1 MLSNVSGNGVAVG
14 ITGLGAYLPER
25 VLTNADLEQM
35 VETSDEWIT
44 ERTGIKERRI
54 AAPDQA
60 ASDLAEPACRDA
72 LERAGARPAD
82 VDLIIVAT
90 ATPDMIFP
98 ATAALLAEK
107 VGARNAAAYDLLA
120 GCTGFMYALAQAHG
134 AVASGLSKRALV
146 VGSEVLSKITNWNDR
161 GTCILFGDGA
171 GAAVVEPVDEGGFVG
186 FELGSDGSGGNDL
199 LVPAGGSRVPASRDS
214 VGQNLHYIQ
223 MNGREIYKF
232 ATRVMVASA
241 EALLAECGFGVDDV
255 DLYVAHQA
263 NRRIIDHA
271 SRMLGLPPEKVFVN
285 IDRYGNTS
293 SASIPLCLV
302 EAERAGQVAAGTRVL
317 LSGVGAGLTWGS
329 AYLVWPNGR
338 AA

>member
-1 MLSNVSGNGVAVG
+1 VVSNVSGNGVAVG
-14 ITGLGAYLPER
+14 ITGLGAYVPER
-25 VLTNADLEQM
+25 VLTNRELEQM

-44 ERTGIKERRI
+44 ERTGIRERRI

-72 LERAGARPAD
+72 LERAGVRAED
-82 VDLIIVAT
+82 VDLVIVAT
-90 ATPDMIFP
+90 ATPDMVFP
-98 ATAALLAEK
+98 ATAAEK

-146 VGSEVLSKITNWNDR
+146 VGSEVLSKITNWSDR

-171 GAAVVEPVDEGGFVG
+171 GAAVVEPVADGGFVG
-186 FELGSDGSGGNDL
+186 FELGSDGSGGKDL
-199 LVPAGGSRVPASRDS
+199 LVPAGGSRVPASRES
-214 VGQNLHYIQ
+214 VADDLHYIQ

-241 EALLAECGFGVDDV
+241 ETLLAECGCDVEDV

-271 SRMLGLPPEKVFVN
+271 ARMLGLAPEKVFVN

-302 EAERAGQVAAGTRVL
+302 EAERDGQIASGTRVL

-329 AYLVWPNGR
+329 AYLVWSNGR

>member
-1 MLSNVSGNGVAVG
+1 MLASVSGNGVRVG
-14 ITGLGAYLPER
+14 ITGVGAYVPER
-25 VLTNADLEQM
+25 VLTNRDLEAL

-44 ERTGIKERRI
+44 ERTGIRERRI
-54 AAPDQA
+54 AAPEQA

-72 LERAGARPAD
+72 LERAGVTAEEI
-82 VDLIIVAT
+82 DLVIVAT

-107 VGARNAAAYDLLA
+107 LGARNAAAYDLLA
-120 GCTGFMYALAQAHG
+120 GCTGFMYGLAQAHG
-134 AVASGLSKRALV
+134 AVASGLSGRALV
-146 VGSEVLSKITNWNDR
+146 VGSEVLSKITNWTDR

-171 GAAVVEPVDEGGFVG
+171 GAAVVERVEEGGFVG
-186 FELGSDGSGGNDL
+186 FELGADGSGGKDL
-199 LVPAGGSRVPASRDS
+199 LVPGGGSRVPASAES
-214 VGQNLHYIQ
+214 VGQDLHYIQ

-241 EALLAECGFGVDDV
+241 EALLAECGYGIEDV

-271 SRMLGLPPEKVFVN
+271 SKSLGLPPEKVFVN

-302 EAERAGQVAAGTRVL
+302 EAERAGQIASGTRVL

-329 AYLVWPNGR
+329 AYLVWANGR

>member
-1 MLSNVSGNGVAVG
+1 MSGNGVRVG
-14 ITGLGAYLPER
+14 ITGLGAYVPER
-25 VLTNADLEQM
+25 VLTNRDLEAM

-54 AAPDQA
+54 AAPEQA

-72 LERAGARPAD
+72 LERAGVSAED

-107 VGARNAAAYDLLA
+107 LGSRNAAAYDLLA

-134 AVASGLSKRALV
+134 AVASGLSRHALV

-161 GTCILFGDGA
+161 ATCILFGDGA
-171 GAAVVEPVDEGGFVG
+171 GAAVVERVEDGGFVG
-186 FELGSDGSGGNDL
+186 FELGADGSGGKDL
-199 LVPAGGSRVPASRDS
+199 LVPGGGSRVPASAES
-214 VGQNLHYIQ
+214 VGSDLHYIQ

-241 EALLAECGFGVDDV
+241 EALLAECGYGVEDV

-271 SRMLGLPPEKVFVN
+271 SRSLGLPPEKVFVN

-302 EAERAGQVAAGTRVL
+302 EAERAGQITGGTRVL

-329 AYLVWPNGR
+329 AYIVWANGR